1 VMVNYCY
8 SIVKS
13 YFTKN
18 DKFDSFNFLRSF
30 GLLMFFGLTSLIN
43 IILFPFDL
51 GKETIFFSAFIAIL
65 ILVLHFIFPGY
76 KCQES
81 FLMKSRSHINVL
93 FSLFCAVVI
102 IITLISFYLMSVRY

>member
-1 VMVNYCY
+1 MINYCY

-43 IILFPFDL
+43 IILFPFDF
-51 GKETIFFSAFIAIL
+51 GEKSIFFCAVIAIL
-65 ILVLHFIFPGY
+65 ILAIHFIFPGY
-76 KCQES
+76 KCHES
-81 FLMKSRSHINVL
+81 FLMKSRSHINFL
-93 FSLFCAVVI
+93 FSLFCSVVI
-102 IITLISFYLMSVRY
+102 IITVISFYQMSLRD